1 MALLI
6 GSFWR
11 AVGYCLYPRVM
22 ALSILPL
29 ALMVVAA
36 FALGYWFWD
45 PAVDAVLHWLEGW
58 ELLTFALNWLA
69 SIGLDN
75 LRSVFA
81 PLVVLVLATPLLVV
95 FCLLLVA
102 LFMTP
107 AMLDLVALRRFP
119 QLERRQGGGFWG
131 SLGWS
136 LWSTGVALLALVVSL
151 PFWLIPPLV
160 LVLPPLIWGWLTY
173 RVFAYDALAA
183 HASRE
188 ERVQLLAQHR
198 IPLLAMGVF
207 AGLLGAA
214 PSVLWASGAMFI
226 ALAPLLVPLALW
238 VYTLVFAFAS
248 LWFSHYL
255 LTALESLRASSGNVE
270 PAVVV
275 GPGSSPPSPNP
286 PGGPVNAGQ
295 GVATPL
301 PPGSSGHAG
310 GDIIDVQA
318 RTLP

>member
-1 MALLI
+1 MGLLI

-29 ALMVVAA
+29 VLMVAAA
-36 FALGYWFWD
+36 FAMGYWFWD
-45 PAVDAVLHWLEGW
+45 AAVDAVLHWLEGW

-95 FCLLLVA
+95 LCLLLVA

-107 AMLDLVALRRFP
+107 AMVDLVALRRFP
-119 QLERRQGGGFWG
+119 QLERRQGGGFWR

-136 LWSTGVALLALVVSL
+136 LWSTGVALVALVVSL

-160 LVLPPLIWGWLTY
+160 LVLQPLIWGWLTY

-183 HASRE
+183 HASHE

-198 IPLLAMGVF
+198 LPLWSMGVF

-238 VYTLVFAFAS
+238 IYMLVFAFAS
-248 LWFSHYL
+248 LWFAHYL
-255 LTALESLRASSGNVE
+255 LAALEALRSAPIPESQPWVGAE
-270 PAVVV
+270 P
-275 GPGSSPPSPNP
+275 GPGPEGEGRSVT
-286 PGGPVNAGQ
+286 PV
-295 GVATPL
+295 TPA
-301 PPGSSGHAG
+301 PAAARN

-318 RTLP
+318 KTLP

>member
-1 MALLI
+1 MLI

-107 AMLDLVALRRFP
+107 AMLDLVAMRRFP

-136 LWSTGVALLALVVSL
+136 LWSTLVALLALVVSL

-188 ERVQLLAQHR
+188 ERVQLLARHR
-198 IPLLAMGVF
+198 VPLLAMGVF

-255 LTALESLRASSGNVE
+255 LAALESLRGSAGNVD
-270 PAVVV
+270 PAVVA
-275 GPGSSPPSPNP
+275 GPGSSPPTPSPQ
-286 PGGPVNAGQ
+286 GGPVNAGQ

>member
-1 MALLI
+1 
-6 GSFWR
+6 
-11 AVGYCLYPRVM
+11 
-22 ALSILPL
+22 
-29 ALMVVAA
+29 VA
-36 FALGYWFWD
+36 
-45 PAVDAVLHWLEGW
+45 
-58 ELLTFALNWLA
+58 
-69 SIGLDN
+69 
-75 LRSVFA
+75 
-81 PLVVLVLATPLLVV
+81 
-95 FCLLLVA
+95 
-102 LFMTP
+102 M
-107 AMLDLVALRRFP
+107 RRFP

-136 LWSTGVALLALVVSL
+136 LWSTLVALLALVLSL

-188 ERVQLLAQHR
+188 ERVELLARHR
-198 IPLLAMGVF
+198 VPLLAMGVF

-255 LTALESLRASSGNVE
+255 LAALEALRASNGGSDPV
-270 PAVVV
+270 AVA
-275 GPGSSPPSPNP
+275 GPGNGPSTEGPEADP
-286 PGGPVNAGQ
+286 ATGGP
-295 GVATPL
+295 GVAVPK
-301 PPGSSGHAG
+301 PSGPGAFHS

-318 RTLP
+318 KTLP

>member
-1 MALLI
+1 
-6 GSFWR
+6 
-11 AVGYCLYPRVM
+11 
-22 ALSILPL
+22 
-29 ALMVVAA
+29 
-36 FALGYWFWD
+36 
-45 PAVDAVLHWLEGW
+45 
-58 ELLTFALNWLA
+58 LNWLA

-107 AMLDLVALRRFP
+107 AMLDLVAMRRFP

-136 LWSTGVALLALVVSL
+136 LWSTLVALLALVVSL

-198 IPLLAMGVF
+198 VPLLAMGVF

-255 LTALESLRASSGNVE
+255 LAALESLRASTPGSTRCGGWARPARRPQALSGN
-270 PAVVV
+270 PDRGAR
-275 GPGSSPPSPNP
+275 
-286 PGGPVNAGQ
+286 
-295 GVATPL
+295 VATPL